1 MTMETLNIGNQTCEG
16 ADVLLPGNVHLLVIR
31 GGRGLLGCGY
41 LSMGAAEKFG
51 HALAIVRG
59 VASYEDMLA
68 AEVQEVSA
76 VAAALGVRPGMTGRE
91 ALGLMA

>member
-1 MTMETLNIGNQTCEG
+1 METLKIGNQTCEG

-31 GGRGLLGCGY
+31 AEKGILGCGY
-41 LSMGAAEKFG
+41 LSLGAAEKFG

-59 VASYEDMLA
+59 VASFDDMLA
-68 AEVQEVSA
+68 AAVQEVSA
-76 VAAALGVRPGMTGRE
+76 AAEALGVRPGMTGRE